1 MGADHPSLALHPTSV
16 TPRSAH
22 NVSIDKGRTVP
33 ACPSS
38 QASKLLP
45 LLPAQPLR
53 PIGPP
58 VIQCVVFGYAA
69 TYDLNHV
76 PYTVLDFDGASHNTI
91 TGVSAREA
99 SRSPCGCRCYVE

>member
-1 MGADHPSLALHPTSV
+1 
-16 TPRSAH
+16 
-22 NVSIDKGRTVP
+22 VSIDKGRTVP

-38 QASKLLP
+38 EASKLLP

-76 PYTVLDFDGASHNTI
+76 PYAVLDFDGASHNTI